1 MPSKK
6 PHEDDEKPYLEW
18 RKELD
23 QNWGEKKPKGYR
35 SEWHTP
41 KNPYDYHEPW
51 GTPYYGKR
59 RPRWEDEPPR
69 WHKHPK
75 PEPTPKNYFR
85 EAICALAG
93 IQVLVITALVLM
105 L

>member
-23 QNWGEKKPKGYR
+23 KNWGEKKPRGYR
-35 SEWHTP
+35 REWHTP
-41 KNPYDYHEPW
+41 KNPYAYQHLS
-51 GTPYYGKR
+51 TPYYGKR
-59 RPRWEDEPPR
+59 RPRWEDDEPPR

-85 EAICALAG
+85 EAICALAA
-93 IQVLVITALVLM
+93 IQILVLTY
-105 L
+105 LVL